1 MDFSNFELASFEW
14 DEEKNKLNEAKHG
27 INFETAS
34 EIFYDSVLVRRSD
47 RNNEERW
54 IAVGALVDRIITVAF
69 TRRERTIRIISA
81 RRARKNEERD
91 YRYQKMGRPP
101 ERED

>member
-14 DEEKNKLNEAKHG
+14 DEEKNKLNEAKHE

-47 RNNEERW
+47 RNN
-54 IAVGALVDRIITVAF
+54 
-69 TRRERTIRIISA
+69 
-81 RRARKNEERD
+81 
-91 YRYQKMGRPP
+91 
-101 ERED
+101 